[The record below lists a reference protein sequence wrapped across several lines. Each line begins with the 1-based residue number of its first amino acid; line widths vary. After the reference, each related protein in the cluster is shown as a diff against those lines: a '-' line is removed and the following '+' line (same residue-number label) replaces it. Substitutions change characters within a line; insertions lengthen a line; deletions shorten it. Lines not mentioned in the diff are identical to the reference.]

1 MIYVLIKG
9 FNLILII
16 NIFIINKF
24 YKKNNSIVKSKSYKN
39 NNLNNENFN
48 LFNNTINKFN
58 YLKKMV
64 NKINYLKVLDINY
77 CYSFKNEIVKI
88 EYNFGL
94 FDEKENLILPSDI
107 SLFYNISIL
116 CNLEIAYYDISIDSL
131 SNIKRNKYFNCIEF
145 FNINERVTIG
155 IKIYNINENYIYKHI
170 SLFTDEFIN
179 YNKVKFN
186 IDQKFSSL
194 IINKE
199 FNLLQKNAS
208 NKNFNESY
216 KLKNSYILNPKFCLK
231 RNCILKENYWKF
243 DNIFGIYFCFCIGKK
258 CIESNNEQ
266 ICKFNFYINIIDS
279 NRDLYLKTD
288 YLFVDFIFS
297 EISSDDAYP
306 VFEEMDKLNYPV
318 HYITEKK
325 DIYQKYCEKESK
337 CLKVIP
343 ITKSNYL
350 NEGDFLQNYFG
361 LILKLKAFISAK
373 PWCINSIA
381 ELFYNIEYITY
392 IAIGHG
398 LCFFKDYL
406 YKENR
411 LYGKK
416 RNDKILIPPSKKVI
430 FLAKKYGWKD
440 ENIIKINL
448 PRWDKYNNEVLLNMN
463 SKNKFSTRSILLM
476 FTWRAIKKNKNISY
490 HYIKNIFS
498 LLINS
503 DLKNSLIQNKIILH
517 FVFHRYMIDK
527 YKNKYDT
534 IISNHKYINYLEQNE
549 ISDCLSKASLVI
561 SDFSSIIFDSI
572 YRRKPFIIY
581 IPDANDPDI
590 KNIYDDDYYQ
600 LIESLKNDTIYFENK
615 FFNINSVIGKII
627 YYINNNFT
635 IENNLIKFYDS
646 FELNQDANI
655 NKFIKYL
662 NNLK

>member
-1 MIYVLIKG
+1 MIFVLIKG
-9 FNLILII
+9 FNLIIII
-16 NIFIINKF
+16 NIIIINKF

-39 NNLNNENFN
+39 NNLNNENYN
-48 LFNNTINKFN
+48 LFNNEFNKFN

-64 NKINYLKVLDINY
+64 NKINYLKVIDINY
-77 CYSFKNEIVKI
+77 CYSFRNEIVKI

-107 SLFYNISIL
+107 SLFYNISIF
-116 CNLEIAYYDISIDSL
+116 CNLKIVYYDMSIDSL
-131 SNIKRNKYFNCIEF
+131 ANIKRNKYFNCIEF

-155 IKIYNINENYIYKHI
+155 IKIYNINDNYIYNHI
-170 SLFTDEFIN
+170 SLFTDEFID

-194 IINKE
+194 IINNE
-199 FNLLQKNAS
+199 FNLLLKNVN
-208 NKNFNESY
+208 NKSINESY

-231 RNCILKENYWKF
+231 RNCILEENYWKF
-243 DNIFGIYFCFCIGKK
+243 ENIFGIYFCFCKGKK

-266 ICKFNFYINIIDS
+266 IYKFNFYINIIDI

-306 VFEEMDKLNYPV
+306 VFEEMDKQNYPV

-325 DIYQKYCEKESK
+325 DIYKKYCEKESK

-373 PWCINSIA
+373 PWCINRIA

-398 LCFFKDYL
+398 LCYFKDYL
-406 YKENR
+406 YKESR

-463 SKNKFSTRSILLM
+463 NKNKFNTRSILLM

-490 HYIKNIFS
+490 HYINNIIS

-503 DLKNSLIQNKIILH
+503 DLKNSLIQNKITLY
-517 FVFHRYMIDK
+517 FVFHRYMIDR
-527 YKNKYDT
+527 YKNKYDMV
-534 IISNHKYINYLEQNE
+534 ISNNKYINYLEQNE
-549 ISDCLSKASLVI
+549 ISDCLSKTSLVI

-590 KNIYDDDYYQ
+590 KNIYDDDYFQ

-615 FFNINSVIGKII
+615 FFNINSVIEKII

-662 NNLK
+662 HNLK